1 MRQVSISTMLTNLKH
16 LVGVDDLLTEEQN
29 AAIRS
34 FNRFGRL
41 AWERTRWPDTVR
53 LEQKVP
59 DLQVRNVSVGEGG
72 TGYTSAPTVAFSG
85 GGGSGATAT
94 ATIDSDGRVNGVAV
108 TAHGTGYTSAPTV
121 SFSGG
126 GGSGAVAAATVMNV
140 LELGNTIGEV
150 LRVTNNDP
158 YDEGFAD
165 EVAFRVE
172 FSSTSSSDF
181 GQVTLVDRSST
192 KPVFVL
198 YRTPFSSQTHG
209 TGATVAD
216 YTSASTDFPYIFS
229 EYAVYG
235 AYGDYLNA
243 DGQTDKAQVAY
254 NQAES
259 LMLVELDKLER
270 QQGQHT
276 FLQFITYGTTIQ
288 TPI

>member
-1 MRQVSISTMLTNLKH
+1 MRQVAISTMLTNLQH
-16 LVGVDDLLTEEQN
+16 LVGVDSLLTTEQN

-41 AWERTRWPDTVR
+41 AWERTRWPDTIR
-53 LEQKVP
+53 LEQKTP
-59 DLQVRNVSVGEGG
+59 DLQVRNVTVGNGGSSYTSAPTVSFSGGGGSSAAATATIDSDGKVNGVAVTNQG

-94 ATIDSDGRVNGVAV
+94 AST
-108 TAHGTGYTSAPTV
+108 
-121 SFSGG
+121 
-126 GGSGAVAAATVMNV
+126 MNV
-140 LELGNTIGEV
+140 LEFGNTIGEV

-158 YDEGFAD
+158 YDVGHAD

-172 FSSTSSSDF
+172 FSSTGSSDF

-198 YRTPFSSQTHG
+198 YRTPFTDYSSG
-209 TGATVAD
+209 
-216 YTSASTDFPYIFS
+216 SSDFPYIFS

-235 AYGDYLNA
+235 AYGDWLNS

-254 NQAES
+254 NQAEA
-259 LMLVELDKLER
+259 LITVELDKLER
-270 QQGQHT
+270 QQGQQN
-276 FLQFITYGTTIQ
+276 FIQFVTYGTTIQ
-288 TPI
+288 TSI

>member
-1 MRQVSISTMLTNLKH
+1 MRQVAISTMLTNLQH
-16 LVGVDDLLTEEQN
+16 LVGVDSLLTTEQN

-41 AWERTRWPDTVR
+41 AWERTRWPDTIR
-53 LEQKVP
+53 LEQKTP
-59 DLQVRNVSVGEGG
+59 DLQVRNVTVGNGGSSYSSAPTVSFSGGGGSSAAATATIDSDGKVNGVAVTNQG

-94 ATIDSDGRVNGVAV
+94 ATL
-108 TAHGTGYTSAPTV
+108 
-121 SFSGG
+121 
-126 GGSGAVAAATVMNV
+126 MNV
-140 LELGNTIGEV
+140 LEFGNTIGEV

-158 YDEGFAD
+158 YDVGHAD

-172 FSSTSSSDF
+172 FSSTGSSDF

-198 YRTPFSSQTHG
+198 YRTPFTDYSSG
-209 TGATVAD
+209 
-216 YTSASTDFPYIFS
+216 SSDFPYIFS

-235 AYGDYLNA
+235 AYGDWLNS

-254 NQAES
+254 QQAEA
-259 LMLVELDKLER
+259 LITVELDKLER
-270 QQGQHT
+270 QQGQQN
-276 FLQFITYGTTIQ
+276 FIQFVTYGTTIQ
-288 TPI
+288 TSI